1 MPITPTLPL
10 LVAET
15 ARRTAGAIT
24 SITGIEYRS
33 LASRRTAALAVLQ
46 AITIAL
52 TPAATS

>member
-1 MPITPTLPL
+1 MTPTLPL